1 MLVGYIPVLTHNR
14 PTFLVTDAWPYT
26 EPTEILQKN
35 KNKSISIRLVSD
47 EPTQSSILLL
57 HNKKQNNSNRKK
69 RIATGYVRVETSWLR
84 CTIPVLNQFKLPFLR
99 VFSNPSLETFK

>member
-1 MLVGYIPVLTHNR
+1 MLVGYIAVLTHNR

-47 EPTQSSILLL
+47 EPTQSSILGIMRGL
-57 HNKKQNNSNRKK
+57 HNKKKNTVLAGRK
-69 RIATGYVRVETSWLR
+69 EL
-84 CTIPVLNQFKLPFLR
+84 QQ
-99 VFSNPSLETFK
+99 

>member
-47 EPTQSSILLL
+47 EPT
-57 HNKKQNNSNRKK
+57 HAVKHFKYYA
-69 RIATGYVRVETSWLR
+69 IA
-84 CTIPVLNQFKLPFLR
+84 Q
-99 VFSNPSLETFK
+99 

>member
-35 KNKSISIRLVSD
+35 KNKSISIRFVSD
-47 EPTQSSILLL
+47 EPTQASILCYMRGL
-57 HNKKQNNSNRKK
+57 HNKKNTVLAGRKELQHK
-69 RIATGYVRVETSWLR
+69 
-84 CTIPVLNQFKLPFLR
+84 K
-99 VFSNPSLETFK
+99 K